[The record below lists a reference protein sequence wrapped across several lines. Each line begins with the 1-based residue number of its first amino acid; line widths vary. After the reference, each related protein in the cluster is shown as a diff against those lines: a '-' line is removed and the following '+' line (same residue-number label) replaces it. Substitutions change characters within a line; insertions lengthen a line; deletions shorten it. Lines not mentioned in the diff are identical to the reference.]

1 MTKVIASRKK
11 RLAMHPSDPFCFSD
25 FTLQAPNKHQTR
37 PTKTKLDDSRDP
49 HRMSDLSDY
58 EDDDEWEESD
68 GFEDIV
74 DVQEDAKSAACTTQ
88 PLEQCLEGHTHAHRV
103 RANWKRN
110 IPALSEGEPFQMMIV
125 DVDHTIVSSYC
136 NTPTLRVAGVLDGGG
151 SVVVHISGVQPYF
164 WAQLTTE
171 GLSLPDPDGFAAAL
185 AKAVKQQAETSN
197 RLRDLGVDD
206 QKRARAPEVK
216 LAIEE
221 RINIKYYS
229 FGKTTPTF
237 RVQIESPSLISCAAS
252 AMQRG
257 VFYKGHKY
265 TFQTFETS
273 FPFAQRWM
281 CDNDMVGCGWLQI
294 KDWTYRH
301 PRLCVATAGV
311 SLEIQVG
318 APSVTN
324 ISTNEK
330 PQIARELRTLSFD
343 IECMSDNGVFPT
355 AEKCP
360 IIQIGNTIRDQH
372 HGRWS
377 QRIIFALE
385 LVEPLTGDDDVL
397 SFADERTML
406 RAWHQ
411 FLIDFDP
418 DVITGFNINNFDLPY
433 LVNRLVTLEMPP
445 ICLGRLLDRPTRC
458 KESNFSSNQAGTRA
472 QVDTNMQGRAQFD
485 MYIYLQKD
493 VGTRLPR
500 YTLNAC
506 AAHFLGDQKQD
517 LHHTLIPVRQRQGPA
532 GRRNLATYCLKDA
545 QLADQLL
552 ERCCALFN
560 YIEMARV
567 TGVTLTMLMTRGQAI
582 RVICQIQ
589 RIIGPMGMYCH
600 MLLIVPTKEKAESF
614 AYQGA
619 TVIEPIRGFYEKGIT
634 TLDFASLYPSIMMAH
649 NLCYTTLLRLEDVQ
663 KMDPSEYTLTPT
675 NDCFVKSTKCQGI
688 LPLILSE
695 LLGARKK
702 AKGALK
708 DEKAKGD
715 AADKTLLGVYDGRQ
729 LALKVSANSIYGFTG
744 AAVGQLP
751 CVEIAN
757 SVTGFG
763 REMIEATK
771 QCVEDTYTIANGYSH
786 DAQVIYGDTDSV
798 MIKFGPDDL
807 KTCMKLGAEAAPYVT
822 KKLFIKPI
830 KLEFEKVYC
839 PYLLLNKK
847 RYAGWKYE
855 EDDLR
860 GKFDSKGLE
869 NGRRDNCTL
878 VREVVEATLKEMLT
892 VKQQEWSFQAAKRA
906 AADLYMNRIEFHKI
920 VESSQLSKPPEDYP
934 FPPAHVQLA
943 KRIAQRDPA
952 SAPLVGS
959 RVPYVIVEGA
969 KKAKKGDKS
978 EDPLYALENNLP
990 IDSAHYIKRMRE
1002 PLERILGMVDTDGR
1016 YMRSIFEGS
1025 ASRKRVQEVPAS
1037 SPMMA
1042 FVVRRARCC
1051 ICNVSMDPK
1060 RKAFC
1065 VSCRPQAED
1074 YRTQLYIERD
1084 AVEATV
1090 NAYLEHCRK
1099 CQEANQIQAAASG
1112 EVECANNDCE
1122 RFYKRI
1128 EVARGASKVKERVDR
1143 FELDW

>member
-1 MTKVIASRKK
+1 M
-11 RLAMHPSDPFCFSD
+11 SDD
-25 FTLQAPNKHQTR
+25 AL
-37 PTKTKLDDSRDP
+37 
-49 HRMSDLSDY
+49 SDLSDY
-58 EDDDEWEESD
+58 DDDGWDQMDHAYDGGGVPEDDSCLDNPS
-68 GFEDIV
+68 I
-74 DVQEDAKSAACTTQ
+74 A
-88 PLEQCLEGHTHAHRV
+88 LEQCLEGRAHAQRV
-103 RANWKRN
+103 RACWKR
-110 IPALSEGEPFQMMIV
+110 ASTTLSEGEPFQMMVI
-125 DVDHTIVSSYC
+125 DVDHTIASRHG
-136 NTPTLRVAGVLDGGG
+136 NRPTLRASGVLDGGG

-171 GLSLPDPDGFAAAL
+171 GLELPDPYGFASAL

-197 RLRDLGVDD
+197 RLRDLGIDD
-206 QKRARAPEVK
+206 HKRPRLPE
-216 LAIEE
+216 IELFVSE
-221 RINIKYYS
+221 RVNIKHFR
-229 FGKTTPTF
+229 FGRTTPTF
-237 RVQIESPSLISCAAS
+237 RVHIESPSLISCAAS
-252 AMQRG
+252 ALQRG
-257 VFYKGHKY
+257 VYYNGHKY
-265 TFQTFETS
+265 TFQTFETN

-294 KDWTYRH
+294 KDWTHR
-301 PRLCVATAGV
+301 PTALCVATAGV
-311 SLEIQVG
+311 TFEVEVDAS
-318 APSVTN
+318 SVTAV
-324 ISTNEK
+324 STNVK
-330 PQIARELRTLSFD
+330 PQIAHELRTLSFD

-360 IIQIGNTIRDQH
+360 IIQIGNTMRDQQR
-372 HGRWS
+372 GRWS
-377 QRIIFALE
+377 QRVIFALE
-385 LVEPLTGDDDVL
+385 LVEPLTGDDEVL

-411 FLIDFDP
+411 YLIEFDP
-418 DVITGFNINNFDLPY
+418 DILTGFNINNFDLPY
-433 LVNRLVTLEMPP
+433 VINRLITLEVSA

-458 KESNFSSNQAGTRA
+458 KESNFSSNQSGTRA

-493 VGTRLPR
+493 VGTRLPS

-517 LHHTLIPVRQRQGPA
+517 LHHTLIPVRQRQGPP

-582 RVICQIQ
+582 RCICQIQ
-589 RIIGPMGMYCH
+589 RIIGPMGTYAH
-600 MLLIVPTKEKAESF
+600 LLLIVPTKEKTETFSF
-614 AYQGA
+614 QGA
-619 TVIEPIRGFYEKGIT
+619 TVIEPIRGFYKEGIT

-649 NLCYTTLLRLEDVQ
+649 NLCYTTLLRKEDVT
-663 KMDPSEYTLTPT
+663 KLEPSQYTRTPT
-675 NDCFVKSTKCQGI
+675 GDCFINTGTQQGI
-688 LPLILSE
+688 LPLILNE
-695 LLGARKK
+695 LLAARKK
-702 AKGALK
+702 VKGALK

-715 AADKTLLGVYDGRQ
+715 AADKTLVGVYDGRQ

-744 AAVGQLP
+744 ASVGQLP
-751 CVEIAN
+751 CIEIAN

-771 QCVEDTYTIANGYSH
+771 QCVESTYTIANGYSH

-798 MIKFGPDDL
+798 MIKFGPEDL
-807 KTCMKLGAEAAPYVT
+807 ETCMKLGAEAAPYVT
-822 KKLFIKPI
+822 KQLFIKPI
-830 KLEFEKVYC
+830 KLEFEKVYQ

-847 RYAGWKYE
+847 RYAGCKYE
-855 EDDLR
+855 EDDLS

-878 VREVVEATLKEMLT
+878 VREVVEATLQEMLR
-892 VKQQEWSFQAAKRA
+892 VKQEDWTFQAAKRA

-934 FPPAHVQLA
+934 IPPAHVQLA
-943 KRIAQRDPA
+943 KRMTERDPA

-959 RVPYVIVEGA
+959 RVAYVIIEGA
-969 KKAKKGDKS
+969 KNAKKGDKS

-990 IDSAHYIKRMRE
+990 IDSNHYIKRLRD
-1002 PLERILGMVDTDGR
+1002 PLDRIFEMVDKDGE

-1042 FVVRRARCC
+1042 FVARRARCC
-1051 ICNVSMDPK
+1051 ICKASMDPK

-1065 VSCRPQAED
+1065 VSCRPKAED
-1074 YRTQLYIERD
+1074 YRAQLYAEHD
-1084 AVEATV
+1084 ATEATV
-1090 NAYLEHCRK
+1090 KAYLEHCRN
-1099 CQEANQIQAAASG
+1099 CQKANQIQATSSGDSG

-1128 EVARGASKVKERVDR
+1128 EVARDATKVSEKVSR